1 MEIGSR
7 FQSNNF
13 FRSKL
18 LSMTDP
24 DEINEFLQEM
34 QKEQTE
40 MRYTISTMMWHM
52 RGSLSREEAWTLC
65 PEERNDILILMKEHK
80 ELTEKTG
87 LALL

>member
-1 MEIGSR
+1 MEIR
-7 FQSNNF
+7 NRIQSFKF

-24 DEINEFLQEM
+24 EDISIYFREM
-34 QKEQTE
+34 QTEQNDL
-40 MRYTISTMMWHM
+40 RYAINTMMWSM
-52 RGSLSREEAWTLC
+52 RGSLSRQEAWTLS
-65 PEERNDILILMKEHK
+65 PDERNDIMKIMKEHK